1 MKLSYHTP
9 TKKPSRF
16 PFPGGCALSYSD
28 LYDFIIFAVIG
39 LASGAGKAH
48 ICAGDGAARS
58 PNGLTTNRALG
69 ATLLGVQRSFEGFY

>member
-1 MKLSYHTP
+1 MKN
-9 TKKPSRF
+9 PSRTY
-16 PFPGGCALSYSD
+16 PGGIQTVIRFLI
-28 LYDFIIFAVIG
+28 DFVILAVIG